1 MLKVCMK
8 RFARTLLALA
18 WFPSIAAA
26 SSFEVRD
33 IRLEGLQRLSS
44 GTVFASLPINIGDQ
58 IDSYVLQ
65 VAARSL
71 FASGYYDDVRFEEDN
86 GVLVVHLVERPAID
100 TIEIEG
106 EKAISEEDLLS
117 GMADSGLQEGQI
129 FRRSVLEGI
138 GAELERQY
146 MSQGR
151 YNASVTTEVTE
162 LPRNRVGIK
171 IDIDEGTAASVRHI
185 NIVGNTLFTDEE
197 LTERFE
203 MQTTNWLSWIMSDDK
218 YSREK
223 LTGDIESL
231 RSHYLDR
238 GYLEFDIDS
247 AQVSIS
253 DDYESIFITIQI
265 TEGEQYTVGTIDLL
279 GEMVIPEAE
288 MNRLN
293 LLQPGMTFS
302 QLLMTTSSDYMTQRL
317 SNAGYTFAEVQGVTE
332 LQEDGTVN
340 VSYFLQP
347 GARTYVRRVEF
358 RGNTKTADEVLRRE
372 MRQMEGA
379 SASNV
384 AIDQGKIRLERL
396 GFFSSVNVETTEVPG
411 RDDQVDVTYTV
422 EETTSGSVGGS
433 VGYSDGYGL
442 ILQANLQQN
451 NFLGTGNAFGI
462 NISTSKYYKSA
473 NLSYTDP
480 YFTPDGVSRGFNVFY
495 NKRDFGSS
503 GFTPFGVD
511 KYGVGVTFGWPI
523 SEIERISMGI
533 NYTHSLI
540 TPGFSPA
547 QQIMSTPFD
556 PRDGFYNSWITK
568 DDLDNDLGQFVDD
581 INDPILDDSGNPIF
595 DDDGNPLY
603 NQIYQDD
610 PNDCYSQGTA
620 ANGAQYIYFN
630 CSVNDMATLADS
642 QVVSNPP
649 GFLDEYGDE
658 YDDFIY
664 NVSWLQST
672 LNRGILPDRGYR
684 QSVRFE
690 VAVPGSDLTY
700 WRLNYEGQYF
710 QPVFDWLTMKVR
722 GRVGYG
728 DGYGDLD
735 ELPFFENFY
744 AGGLGSVRGYY
755 RNVLGPRTSP
765 AQDYIGI
772 GVVDANGAT
781 IPTLVDDNGQL
792 VVRDDNQYGT
802 RAFGGNMLV
811 TAGLDFI
818 FPTPFVEDQR
828 SVQSSFFID
837 TGNVFS
843 TSCENGELNCHGF
856 DGGKLY
862 GSYGISL
869 TWISTFGPLTFS
881 YAKPFNYSEELRE
894 EAERNGGEF
903 LEGFQ
908 FSMGQSF

>member
-1 MLKVCMK
+1 MK
-8 RFARTLLALA
+8 RIARTLVALA
-18 WFPSIAAA
+18 WFPAVAAA
-26 SSFEVRD
+26 STFEVRD

-58 IDSYVLQ
+58 VDSYVLQ

-86 GVLVVHLVERPAID
+86 GVLVVHVVERPAID

-151 YNASVTTEVTE
+151 YNATVNTEITE

-171 IDIDEGTAASVRHI
+171 IEIDEGSAASVRHI
-185 NIVGNTLFTDEE
+185 NIVGNSLFTDEA

-203 MQTTNWLSWIMSDDK
+203 MQTSNWMSWIMSDDK
-218 YSREK
+218 YSSEK
-223 LTGDIESL
+223 LSGDLETL

-238 GYLEFDIDS
+238 GYLDSDIES
-247 AQVSIS
+247 VQVSIS
-253 DDYESIFITIQI
+253 DDYESIFITIQV
-265 TEGEQYTVGTIDLL
+265 TEGEQYTVGNVDIL
-279 GEMVIPEAE
+279 GEMVISEAE
-288 MNRLN
+288 MSRLN

-302 QLLMTTSSDYMTQRL
+302 QLLMTTSADYMSQRL
-317 SNAGYTFAEVQGVTE
+317 NNAGYTFAEVDGVTE
-332 LQEDGTVN
+332 TQEDGTVN
-340 VSYFLQP
+340 VSYFMQP

-379 SASNV
+379 SASNI
-384 AIDQGKIRLERL
+384 AIDQGKVRLERL
-396 GFFSSVNVETTEVPG
+396 GFFSTVNVDTTEVPG
-411 RDDQVDVTYTV
+411 RNDQVDVTYTV

-433 VGYSDGYGL
+433 VGYSAGYGL
-442 ILQANLQQN
+442 ILQANLQQS
-451 NFLGTGNAFGI
+451 NFLGTGNSCGVNVSSEKF
-462 NISTSKYYKSA
+462 YKSA
-473 NLSYTDP
+473 NISYNDP
-480 YFTPDGVSRGFNVFY
+480 YFTPDGVSRGFNLFY
-495 NKRDFGSS
+495 NQRDFGSS

-523 SEIERISMGI
+523 SEIERVSVGM

-547 QQIMSTPFD
+547 QQIKSTPYHPD
-556 PRDGFYNSWITK
+556 DGLYSSWVSQA
-568 DDLDNDLGQFVDD
+568 DLDNDLGTYVDD
-581 INDPILDDSGNPIF
+581 LNNPLLDDDGNAVT
-595 DDDGNPLY
+595 DEDGNPLY
-603 NQIYQDD
+603 HQMYQDD
-610 PNDCYSQGTA
+610 PSDCYSEGTA
-620 ANGAQYIYFN
+620 TNGVNFLYFT
-630 CSVNDMATLADS
+630 CGVNDISTLTDS
-642 QVVSNPP
+642 QIVTNPP

-658 YDDFIY
+658 YDDYIF

-684 QSVRFE
+684 QSLRFE
-690 VAVPGSDLTY
+690 LAVPGSDLTY
-700 WRLNYEGQYF
+700 WRANYDGQYF
-710 QPVFDWLTMKVR
+710 QPIFDWLTLKVR

-728 DGYGDLD
+728 NGYGDLD

-765 AQDYIGI
+765 AQNYVAV
-772 GVVDANGAT
+772 GVLDSTGLQTGA
-781 IPTLVDDNGQL
+781 LVDNNGQL
-792 VVRDDNQYGT
+792 SVRDDTRYGT
-802 RAFGGNMLV
+802 RAFGGNLLV
-811 TAGLDFI
+811 TGGLDFI

-856 DGGKLY
+856 DEKKLY

-869 TWISTFGPLTFS
+869 TWMSTFGPLTFS
-881 YAKPFNYSEELRE
+881 YARPFNYSEELRE